1 MLIPKI
7 TITQP
12 RARTIKN
19 NYDYNQCFHL
29 MKIILSSMTEK
40 QMRSMKIK
48 IIMIM
53 VISPTISSLSSLSLK
68 MFLKLVLSP
77 WWRVLQQC
85 CNEASK
91 IFKASRILGRRL

>member
-12 RARTIKN
+12 RARTIIN

-40 QMRSMKIK
+40 QMRSMKIE

-68 MFLKLVLSP
+68 MCLKLVLSSLSGG
-77 WWRVLQQC
+77 VF
-85 CNEASK
+85 CNKLNIVSFVE
-91 IFKASRILGRRL
+91 ILGI